1 MKFPLVTAQVTMA
14 VALAQVEFLTA
25 AFCFKQPIVELRRV
39 SAIGRLPKSSCP
51 TTRPASQHDKWKPPN
66 RYLAVANCACP
77 RETIRVSRSY
87 RSRCPRETELSVQQR
102 PKYAFVTQLVPSNLT
117 CMEHGIYV

>member
-39 SAIGRLPKSSCP
+39 SAIGRFPKSSLGAGGQLP
-51 TTRPASQHDKWKPPN
+51 IKMGSPA
-66 RYLAVANCACP
+66 A
-77 RETIRVSRSY
+77 
-87 RSRCPRETELSVQQR
+87 
-102 PKYAFVTQLVPSNLT
+102 
-117 CMEHGIYV
+117 